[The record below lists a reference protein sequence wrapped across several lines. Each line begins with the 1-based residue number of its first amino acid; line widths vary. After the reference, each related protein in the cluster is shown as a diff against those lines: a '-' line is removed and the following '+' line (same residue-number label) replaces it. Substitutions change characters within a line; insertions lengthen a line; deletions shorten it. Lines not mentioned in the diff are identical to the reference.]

1 MSTAMDASP
10 TSSQPS
16 QSPTSGMRS
25 RRENAL
31 PAEPAPR
38 LEPVAGQAL
47 ELDTLDT
54 SSGETSPIG
63 LSLLYQKR
71 VRQRESGLKPL
82 QSTQL
87 EVDLEN
93 QGETSPIGK
102 ALLDAKRQH
111 ARRRMQRERGEL
123 SDATGSCL
131 NEPVEIGY

>member
-1 MSTAMDASP
+1 MSAMDASP

-16 QSPTSGMRS
+16 QSPTQRS

-38 LEPVAGQAL
+38 LDAVGGQAL
-47 ELDTLDT
+47 EIDQGLEST

-63 LSLLYQKR
+63 VSLLYQKR
-71 VRQRESGLKPL
+71 VRQREGGLQPL

-93 QGETSPIGK
+93 QAETSPIGK

-111 ARRRMQRERGEL
+111 ARRRMQRERNEL

-131 NEPVEIGY
+131 NQPIEIGL